1 MQRLKEQVLTLSDS
15 GPAELAHELIQR
27 LDAPSDKGVDEVR
40 DTLSAA
46 CREQQAFM
54 VLNQT

>member
-1 MQRLKEQVLTLSDS
+1 VLTLSES